1 MPPENRSPRAPPP
14 AAMFCRFFIIPHFLW
29 IVKRNLTKHLQ
40 ISKIIDVLPK
50 MSENEK
56 RQPFI
61 LPEIRWKFLQNAY
74 SSKIPIFCKKTVPKT
89 ALVSGTVFYA
99 SVSGASSVSEGP
111 LRIRSSALLFSC
123 VERRRRLISACMAS
137 ISAATRPR
145 IFFSFTER
153 VSNSSSRR

>member
-1 MPPENRSPRAPPP
+1 MLPENRSPRAPPP
-14 AAMFCRFFIIPHFLW
+14 QPCFAAFLSYHISYGLSREILQNIYKSRKSSTFCPKCLRMKSGSLSFCR
-29 IVKRNLTKHLQ
+29 KSGGNSYKTLT
-40 ISKIIDVLPK
+40 VPK
-50 MSENEK
+50 S
-56 RQPFI
+56 P
-61 LPEIRWKFLQNAY
+61 Y
-74 SSKIPIFCKKTVPKT
+74 SVKTVPET